1 MSHRV
6 IAGLAKGK
14 RLKMVPGEST
24 RPIMDRAKEALFSIL
39 GTGLRQSRFLDLFAG
54 TGAVGIEALSRGA
67 EWACFLDINRLAIKT
82 LQENLESTGL
92 KAKAEVLR
100 QDAFEFLQSPPPAKA
115 YSYVYIAPP
124 QYQGLWHRALLALDA
139 QPSLLEPDAW
149 VIVQIDPKE
158 QTQVRLNYLQ
168 AHDERTYGNT
178 RLWFFEYTGERESP

>member
-39 GTGLRQSRFLDLFAG
+39 GAGVRNSRFLDLFGG

-67 EWACFLDINRLAIKT
+67 DWACFLDTNRQAIKT
-82 LQENLESTGL
+82 MQENLQNTGL
-92 KAKAEVLR
+92 EEKAEVLR
-100 QDAFEFLQSPPPAKA
+100 QDAFDYLALEPNQAF
-115 YSYVYIAPP
+115 SYVYIAPP
-124 QYQGLWHRALLALDA
+124 QYLGLWQKALLALDA
-139 QPSLLEPDAW
+139 KPARMEPDAV

-158 QTQVRLNYLQ
+158 QAEIQLNYLQ
-168 AHDERTYGNT
+168 AYDERTYGNT
-178 RLWFFEYTGERESP
+178 RLWFFEYTSEREDP